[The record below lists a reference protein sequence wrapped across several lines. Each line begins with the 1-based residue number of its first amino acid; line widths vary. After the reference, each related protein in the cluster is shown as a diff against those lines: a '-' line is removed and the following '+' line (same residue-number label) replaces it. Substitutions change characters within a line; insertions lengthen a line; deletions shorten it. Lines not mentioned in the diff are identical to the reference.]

1 MYYETL
7 CKEIIRNNVNSTK
20 KWLYRYLLDEMRKTF
35 EACEKRNMYSLAKK
49 CVEDIYVFQNEILNQ
64 IDMEPKK
71 VVIGKATLE
80 SIERV
85 RREEIIGKI
94 IKQIESEVE
103 FAKCSGMSFD
113 ITIEKILTIIRG
125 Q

>member
-7 CKEIIRNNVNSTK
+7 CNEIIRNNVNSTK
-20 KWLYRYLLDEMRKTF
+20 KWLYRYLLDEMCKTLETCEERKL
-35 EACEKRNMYSLAKK
+35 YSLAKK

-71 VVIGKATLE
+71 FVIGKATLE

-85 RREEIIGKI
+85 RRKEIIGKI

-103 FAKCSGMSFD
+103 LAKYSGSSFD
-113 ITIEKILTIIRG
+113 ETTEKILTIIRG
-125 Q
+125 D

>member
-20 KWLYRYLLDEMRKTF
+20 KWLYRYLLDEMCKILETCEERKL
-35 EACEKRNMYSLAKK
+35 YSLAKK

-64 IDMEPKK
+64 IDMEPEK

-80 SIERV
+80 SIKRA
-85 RREEIIGKI
+85 RRKEIVEKI

-103 FAKCSGMSFD
+103 LEKYSGSSFD
-113 ITIEKILTIIRG
+113 NTIEKILTIIRG

>member
-1 MYYETL
+1 MYYENL
-7 CKEIIRNNVNSTK
+7 CNEIIRNNVNSTK
-20 KWLYRYLLDEMRKTF
+20 KWLYRYLLDEMCKTF
-35 EACEKRNMYSLAKK
+35 ETCEERKLYSLAKK

-71 VVIGKATLE
+71 VVICKATLE
-80 SIERV
+80 SIERDT
-85 RREEIIGKI
+85 RKEIIGKI

-103 FAKCSGMSFD
+103 LAKYSGSSFD
-113 ITIEKILTIIRG
+113 ETTEKILTIIRG

>member
-1 MYYETL
+1 MYYE
-7 CKEIIRNNVNSTK
+7 KIRNEIIRNNVNSTK
-20 KWLYRYLLDEMRKTF
+20 KWLYRYLLDEIYKT
-35 EACEKRNMYSLAKK
+35 CEESNLYSLANK

-85 RREEIIGKI
+85 TRKEIIRKI

-103 FAKCSGMSFD
+103 LAKYSGMSFD
-113 ITIEKILTIIRG
+113 STIEKILKIIRG
-125 Q
+125 D

>member
-7 CKEIIRNNVNSTK
+7 CNEIIRNNVNSTK
-20 KWLYRYLLDEMRKTF
+20 KWLYRYLLDEMCKTLETCEERKL
-35 EACEKRNMYSLAKK
+35 YSLAKK

-64 IDMEPKK
+64 IDIEPKK

-80 SIERV
+80 SIERS
-85 RREEIIGKI
+85 RRKEIIGKI

-113 ITIEKILTIIRG
+113 STIEKILKIIRG